1 MLRNLILSY
10 RALIEV
16 QYKFTVTKTI
26 AGQIQEHYIIIDFKE
41 ENFHHLVGLHKLK
54 GVDKVKAI
62 GNGGAQGIYNQILGN
77 HITFSDL
84 DKDTF
89 EHKSA
94 FMARATSL
102 NLIATMMDN
111 IEVNLLGLYNFDKT
125 KIGSRID
132 AKYLLHFRNR
142 DKEFYFLFDKKNKRK
157 NIEECYPVSVFRKK
171 INTELASGQ
180 APKHYEMNQT
190 SIKLLKVE
198 KIHKGNIT
206 VLYQK

>member
-16 QYKFTVTKTI
+16 QYKFTFNKTI
-26 AGQIQEHYIIIDFKE
+26 AGQVQEHYIIIDFKE

-54 GVDKVKAI
+54 GVDKVRAI
-62 GNGGAQGIYNQILGN
+62 GNGGAQKIYDQILGN

-102 NLIATMMDN
+102 NLIPMMMDN
-111 IEVNLLGLYNFDKT
+111 IGVNLLGLYKFDKT
-125 KIGSRID
+125 KIGSNID

-142 DKEFYFLFDKKNKRK
+142 DKEFYFLFDRKNKRK

-171 INTELASGQ
+171 ISAELASGRTL
-180 APKHYEMNQT
+180 KHYEMKQE

-198 KIHKGNIT
+198 KIQGGNST
-206 VLYQK
+206 VLYP

>member
-16 QYKFTVTKTI
+16 QYKFTFNKTV
-26 AGQIQEHYIIIDFKE
+26 AGQVQQHYIIIDFKE

-62 GNGGAQGIYNQILGN
+62 GTRGAQKIYDQILGN

-89 EHKSA
+89 KHKSA

-102 NLIATMMDN
+102 SLIPMMMDN
-111 IEVNLLGLYNFDKT
+111 IGVNLLGLYKFDKT
-125 KIGSRID
+125 KIGSSID

-142 DKEFYFLFDKKNKRK
+142 DKEFYFLFDRKNKRK

-171 INTELASGQ
+171 ISAELASGQ
-180 APKHYEMNQT
+180 TPKHYEMKQE
-190 SIKLLKVE
+190 SIKLLTVE
-198 KIHKGNIT
+198 KIQGGNST
-206 VLYQK
+206 VLYP